1 MACENAIYFRC
12 KSEVYLILLFLTRI
26 ITIFALSYETVYK
39 PLIKDNMIQSFKLV
53 ENGTTK
59 QFSIEIP
66 TLSHPMLPFSYV
78 DPRGVRPYVFH
89 DFSRYVFEEAPDFP
103 TDFQRLV
110 QLANSS
116 ASYSRIERFKK
127 ALLNICDEHIKRC
140 NRLVFSDLLMYVDCM
155 GFACLATGEMNSS
168 NVKSNYGKWAK
179 MVVDQRG
186 YYVKSSTHF
195 GPGQFQGSQNQE
207 DLLSCQ

>member
-1 MACENAIYFRC
+1 
-12 KSEVYLILLFLTRI
+12 
-26 ITIFALSYETVYK
+26 
-39 PLIKDNMIQSFKLV
+39 MIQSFKLV

-59 QFSIEIP
+59 QFSYDIP

-103 TDFQRLV
+103 TDFQRFV
-110 QLANSS
+110 QLANTSS
-116 ASYSRIERFKK
+116 SYSRIERFKN
-127 ALLNICDEHIKRC
+127 ALLKICDEHIKRC

-168 NVKSNYGKWAK
+168 TVKSNYGKWAK